1 MVPTKDKVYIYI
13 YYIYKGGYIQHW
25 LSGSFVNKKMEIPI
39 DNCGELETVTNVLF
53 VTHGFLNDDSQHK
66 KPFLRIMIYW
76 LVVYLPL

>member
-1 MVPTKDKVYIYI
+1 
-13 YYIYKGGYIQHW
+13 
-25 LSGSFVNKKMEIPI
+25 MEIPI

-53 VTHGFLNDDSQHK
+53 VIHGFLNDDSQHK